1 MRGVLAGVVGAVL
14 AGAFLVVQTQG
25 AAAQLPGGST
35 TERPSDADAYFDVC
49 DDAGGSP
56 VDLRRADLALQDD
69 QIAFFAETCQ
79 PWSPDELGDGRLE
92 WRLTADGGQPDYAV
106 RIVRRDGGGLGLEVV
121 PDPESSGAEPT
132 FTGEVTRDGDVVGG
146 SVPTSALGEHRD
158 FRFELRSEDAQGRS
172 DVMPHHVEANEPL
185 LQFPNR
191 CQAMT
196 VGRYAVTTEPDRYQE
211 ATAAARGLGLEVG
224 TEAPG
229 AGVFSVRTP
238 PEPLSTPDLPE
249 GDLDVLGGGLDLLG
263 QDSLNTATPPE
274 SVRAALEALA
284 GVEHVERPALVEQFE
299 TPTAPRYPDQWALPA
314 VGAPEA
320 WETRTGSDLPVAV
333 IDDGIDAS
341 RAVLQ
346 GRVAAGHDTRFDRP
360 LEAGETSDRGGHGT
374 AVAGVL
380 AADGGAGVD
389 LAGLDWSAELVPYRI
404 FDAAGCGTDV
414 EIAAALDRA
423 AERGVAVA
431 NLSIGTTQDT
441 HALRTATEHAEAE
454 GMSVVAAAG
463 NGKQTGN
470 QAVYPAAYDSVIG
483 VGAVTRGNELADYSN
498 TGTSVHVVAPGG
510 DGSETVEGDILVLG
524 ERGEMV
530 PTSGTSFATPLVA
543 GAAALARAEA
553 EDPTPQAVARLL
565 ATSATDLGEPGQDD
579 DFGHGLLDVGT
590 LLTRTRRVLPTAC
603 PAGEVP
609 SSGFND
615 LAGNV
620 HRDRIDCVVWH
631 EIALGVTNTRYDPEV
646 AVTRDQMA
654 TFLARALAAAGHPL
668 PQPTGQGFQ
677 DLTGGPHD
685 AAINQLAEL
694 GVVNGTTSTTYSPRQ
709 VVRRDQMASFLVRA
723 YEEASISL
731 AQPSV
736 RSFDDIIGNVHA
748 DNIDKAAEAG
758 FAQGIGDDRYAPER
772 AVRRDQMATFI
783 ARVLDRFATEG
794 RVTLPS

>member
-1 MRGVLAGVVGAVL
+1 MRGVLAGVAGAVV
-14 AGAFLVVQTQG
+14 AGALVAVQAGG
-25 AAAQLPGGST
+25 AAAQLPRGSA
-35 TERPSDADAYFDVC
+35 TERPSDADVYFDVC
-49 DDAGGSP
+49 DDAEGSP
-56 VDLRRADLALQDD
+56 IDLRRTDLALQDD
-69 QIAFFAETCQ
+69 EIAFFVETCQ
-79 PWSPDELGDGRLE
+79 SWSPDELGDGRLE
-92 WRLTADGGQPDYAV
+92 WNLTADAGQPDYAV
-106 RIVRRDGGGLGLEVV
+106 RLVRQESGELGLEVV
-121 PDPESSGAEPT
+121 PDPGSGGGEPT
-132 FTGEVTRDGDVVGG
+132 FTGAATRDGDVVGG
-146 SVPTSALGEHRD
+146 SVPTDALGGHRD
-158 FRFELRSEDAQGRS
+158 FRFELRSEDAEGRS
-172 DVMPHHVEANEPL
+172 DLMPHHVEGGEPL

-196 VGRYAVTTEPDRYQE
+196 VGRYAVTTEPGRYGK
-211 ATAAARGLGLEVG
+211 ATAAARGLGFTVD

-229 AGVFSVRTP
+229 AGVFSVRVP
-238 PEPLSTPDLPE
+238 AKLPSAPDVVGE
-249 GDLDVLGGGLDLLG
+249 GLDVLGGDGLETG
-263 QDSLNTATPPE
+263 SLAE
-274 SVRAALEALA
+274 SAREVLEVLP
-284 GVEHVERPALVEQFE
+284 GVDQVDRPALVERFQ

-320 WETRTGSDLPVAV
+320 WDTRTGSGLSVAV

-380 AADGGAGVD
+380 AADGQAGVD
-389 LAGLDWSAELVPYRI
+389 VAGLDWSAELVPYRI

-441 HALRTATEHAEAE
+441 DPLRRAAEHAEAE

-470 QAVYPAAYDSVIG
+470 RAVYPAAYESVIG
-483 VGAVTRGNELADYSN
+483 VGAVTRQNELADYSN

-510 DGSETVEGDILVLG
+510 DGSETAEGDVLVLG
-524 ERGEMV
+524 ERGEVV
-530 PTSGTSFATPLVA
+530 PTSGTSFAAPLVA
-543 GAAALARAEA
+543 AAAAFSRAEA

-565 ATSATDLGEPGQDD
+565 STTATDLGEPGLDD
-579 DFGHGLLDVGT
+579 DFGHGLLDVAT
-590 LLTRTRRVLPTAC
+590 LLARTRQAMPTAC
-603 PAGEVP
+603 PAGAVP

-615 LAGNV
+615 LSGNV
-620 HRDRIDCVVWH
+620 HRDRVACVVWH
-631 EIALGVTNTRYDPEV
+631 DIALGVTSTQYQPGV

-654 TFLARALAAAGHPL
+654 TFLARTLEAAGHPL
-668 PQPTGQGFQ
+668 PEPTDQGFA

-685 AAINQLAEL
+685 AAINQLARL

-723 YEEASISL
+723 YEEASIRL
-731 AQPSV
+731 DQPSV

-758 FAQGIGDDRYAPER
+758 FAQGTGDRRYAPEH

>member
-1 MRGVLAGVVGAVL
+1 MRGVLVGVVGAVL
-14 AGAFLVVQTQG
+14 AGALVAVHAAG
-25 AAAQLPGGST
+25 ASAQLPSGSAT
-35 TERPSDADAYFDVC
+35 DRPSDADVYFDVC
-49 DDAGGSP
+49 DDAEGSP

-69 QIAFFAETCQ
+69 QLAFFAETCQ
-79 PWSPDELGDGRLE
+79 SWSPDELGDGRLE

-132 FTGEVTRDGDVVGG
+132 FTGEVTRDGDVVSG
-146 SVPTSALGEHRD
+146 SVPISELGEHRD
-158 FRFELRSEDAQGRS
+158 FRFELRSEDVEGRS
-172 DVMPHHVEANEPL
+172 DLMPHHVEADEPL
-185 LQFPNR
+185 LPFPNR

-196 VGRYAVTTEPDRYQE
+196 VGRYAVTTEPGRYPE
-211 ATAAARGLGLEVG
+211 ATAAARSLGLEVG

-229 AGVFSVRTP
+229 VGVFSVRTP
-238 PEPLSTPDLPE
+238 AELSSAPDVLG
-249 GDLDVLGGGLDLLG
+249 GDLDVLGGSLDGLG
-263 QDSLNTATPPE
+263 QDGPDAATPAE
-274 SVRAALEALA
+274 SVREALEGLP
-284 GVEHVERPALVEQFE
+284 GVERVERPALVEQFE

-320 WETRTGSDLPVAV
+320 WETRTGSDLSVAV

-341 RAVLQ
+341 RTVLQ
-346 GRVAAGHDTRFDRP
+346 GRVAAGHDTKFDRP

-380 AADGGAGVD
+380 AADGQAGVD

-404 FDAAGCGTDV
+404 FDASGCGTDV

-441 HALRTATEHAEAE
+441 HVLRTAAEHAEAE

-470 QAVYPAAYDSVIG
+470 QAVYPAVYESVIG

-510 DGSETVEGDILVLG
+510 DGSETAEGDILVLG
-524 ERGEMV
+524 ERGELV
-530 PTSGTSFATPLVA
+530 PTSGTSFAAPLVA
-543 GAAALARAEA
+543 GAAALSRAEA
-553 EDPTPQAVARLL
+553 EDPTPRAVARLL
-565 ATSATDLGEPGQDD
+565 ATTATDFGDAGEDD
-579 DFGHGLLDVGT
+579 NFGHGLLDVGT
-590 LLTRTRRVLPTAC
+590 LLARTRQVLPTAC

-609 SSGFND
+609 SSGFTD
-615 LAGNV
+615 LTGNV

-631 EIALGVTNTRYDPEV
+631 DIALGVTSSQYDPAI

-654 TFLARALAAAGHPL
+654 TFLARALAAVGHPL
-668 PQPTGQGFQ
+668 PEPTDQGFA

-685 AAINQLAEL
+685 TAINQLAEL

-709 VVRRDQMASFLVRA
+709 AVRRDQMASFLVRA
-723 YEEASISL
+723 YEEASIPL
-731 AQPSV
+731 DEPSV

-758 FAQGIGDDRYAPER
+758 FAHGIGDGRYAPER

-783 ARVLDRFATEG
+783 ARVLNHFATEG